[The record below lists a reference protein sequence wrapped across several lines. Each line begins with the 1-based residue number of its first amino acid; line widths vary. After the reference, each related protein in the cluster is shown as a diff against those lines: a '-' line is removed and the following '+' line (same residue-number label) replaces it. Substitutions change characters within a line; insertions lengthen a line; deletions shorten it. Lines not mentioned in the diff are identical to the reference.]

1 VSGKPCPHA
10 LAAITIERHADME
23 KYVDVVY
30 SVQKFQAAYASMIPV
45 ITDKSQWPQVDKGFK
60 VLPPI
65 GKKRGLGRQRKKRI
79 PGCLEQTGKA
89 TRQVTC
95 KGCGELGHRRTRW
108 RCPLSGT
115 KKMYVLTTF
124 SCYKKFHNTVMF

>member
-79 PGCLEQTGKA
+79 PRCLEQTGKA